1 MDIATVHPGRPA
13 MQEVESTLG
22 KPTSTF
28 VRTNEKGK
36 AFQEWAYSAPG
47 AWPVVYIYFDPD
59 ATYSKSECDQ

>member
-1 MDIATVHPGRPA
+1 

-22 KPTSTF
+22 KPTSRF